1 MANNNYQLRRRHF
14 SRESGKKAAIAYL
27 MERQLLRVG
36 EKDFVDSLRKQAYP
50 QKSREVLI
58 GPLGKPLRVIP
69 VGAL

>member
-1 MANNNYQLRRRHF
+1 MANNNYQSRRHY
-14 SRESGKKAAIAYL
+14 SRAAGKAAAYTYL

-50 QKSREVLI
+50 QKGREVLI